1 MFFLAV
7 VLGIPTAFILG
18 GLWLGAR
25 LAYGGA
31 LTRALIEAD

>member
-1 MFFLAV
+1 VAV
-7 VLGIPTAFILG
+7 GITLG

-31 LTRALIEAD
+31 LTHALFGSD